1 MNEHI
6 EYQGY
11 KAKISY
17 SQEDD
22 VLVGRVID
30 VDALIMFSGSSIA
43 ELKAELKVAIDSYLA
58 ECAELGLQPEKPYK
72 GSFNVR
78 VGCETHRKA
87 ANKAKV
93 WGVSLNEF
101 VRLAIEQAVD
111 RHVQFEGAVMVARAP
126 IVHSMEQLYMPV
138 SGASTRRVTPDA
150 YGRSH

>member
-11 KAKISY
+11 KAKVTY
-17 SQEDD
+17 SREDD

-43 ELKAELKVAIDSYLA
+43 ELKAEFQAAIDSYLA
-58 ECAELGLQPEKPYK
+58 ECAELGIQPEKPYK

-78 VGCETHRKA
+78 VGCEAHRKA
-87 ANKAKV
+87 ANKAKA

-111 RHVQFEGAVMVARAP
+111 RHGQPDGSVTVVRAP
-126 IVHSMEQLYMPV
+126 IAASVDQMYMPV
-138 SGASTRRVTPDA
+138 GVGVARRVTPAA